1 MTVAVWNSAHA
12 AYLRVST
19 TELDGVSVLS
29 AEGELDS
36 WTADSPAWKA
46 AVDDACGLAGPTVLV
61 LDLQRLYFIDGAGL
75 VALEQFTAGVTSRGR
90 RLLFAGVRPRIREFL
105 RDSSLSIGTDC
116 FLSLEVAVCAAT
128 SGVPVAAPAARL
140 GTAA

>member
-1 MTVAVWNSAHA
+1 VTVAVWNSAHA

-19 TELDGVSVLS
+19 TELDGVPVLS

-46 AVDDACGLAGPTVLV
+46 AVDGACGPTGPAVLV
-61 LDLQRLYFIDGAGL
+61 LDLQRLYFIDCAGL
-75 VALEQFTAGVTSRGR
+75 VALEQFTAGFESRGR

-105 RDSSLSIGTDC
+105 RDSSLSIGTEG
-116 FLSLEVAVCAAT
+116 FLSLEAAL
-128 SGVPVAAPAARL
+128 SAAAGAPVAGSAARL